1 MTNEVI
7 IAIVGVTGSIVSAMV
22 AKKRAEKTA
31 GALVAAQVAEDAQ
44 KVYRQIINDLQLQ
57 NEKLLED
64 RDYYLTENI
73 RITKE
78 NQELRSEVQRISNE
92 MQKLIIK
99 VELFHNQMCKNEN
112 CQNRNTEN
120 QQSRS

>member
-1 MTNEVI
+1 MTNEII
-7 IAIVGVTGSIVSAMV
+7 IAVVGLAGSIATGIIT
-22 AKKRAEKTA
+22 KKRVQREA
-31 GALVAAQVAEDAQ
+31 GALVTAKAAEDVQAVYQ
-44 KVYRQIINDLQLQ
+44 KIIHDLQLQ

-78 NQELRSEVQRISNE
+78 NQDLRSEIQRISNE

-99 VELFHNQMCKNEN
+99 VELFHDKYCINDDCKRRKNE
-112 CQNRNTEN
+112 
-120 QQSRS
+120 S

>member
-44 KVYRQIINDLQLQ
+44 KIYRQIINDLQLQ

-120 QQSRS
+120 QQIRS

>member
-112 CQNRNTEN
+112 
-120 QQSRS
+120 